1 MEEKIMKKTT
11 LTALVE
17 LVSASTVDNRQ
28 ELLDDLNAE
37 VARVEAKAA
46 YKSPAQ
52 LAKAEKNE
60 KLYNGIYA
68 LMQTADA
75 PLTVAD
81 MREQLNLTCTAQ
93 RVTYAVNRLVNDGKL
108 LRTYDKR
115 KATYTLA

>member
-1 MEEKIMKKTT
+1 MKKTT
-11 LTALVE
+11 LTALVD
-17 LVSASTVDNRQ
+17 LVTNSALAENKQ

-37 VARVEAKAA
+37 IARVEAKAA

-52 LAKAEKNE
+52 LAKAEENE
-60 KLYNGIYA
+60 KLYNDIYA

-75 PLTVAD
+75 PLAVAD

>member
-1 MEEKIMKKTT
+1 MKKTT
-11 LTALVE
+11 LTAVIE

-52 LAKAEKNE
+52 LAKAEENE
-60 KLYNGIYA
+60 KLYNDIYA

-75 PLTVAD
+75 PLAVAD